1 METETFCWDS
11 SAISVLTK
19 FEVPA
24 GILFPLK
31 PHWIDRSSKESS
43 AYFHITRNRPVGR
56 NGYLLPLG
64 YSGIQL

>member
-1 METETFCWDS
+1 MEMEAFCWDS
-11 SAISVLTK
+11 SSISVFTK
-19 FEVPA
+19 FEVLA

-31 PHWIDRSSKESS
+31 PHWIDHSNKESS
-43 AYFHITRNRPVGR
+43 AYFHITRNKLVGR